1 MRHASINTTL
11 AYYVGEDAEGTADAL
26 WTAIGNTLGNTPSV
40 NEKRDAKKHREFQYR
55 REDLNL
61 HALAGTGF

>member
-1 MRHASINTTL
+1 LIVPEAVATINASGSRVLFNIF
-11 AYYVGEDAEGTADAL
+11 VG
-26 WTAIGNTLGNTPSV
+26 P
-40 NEKRDAKKHREFQYR
+40 QYR